1 MPKLVDCVTYL
12 DEDLLLELRL
22 NTLNS
27 YVDRFIIVEA
37 KQTHQGNKKKLNFN
51 INNFKKFKKKIEY
64 YIKDDLNYDEYKL
77 EKKFFNDGSTEDWAR
92 ENSQRNYLQKA
103 IKKYHSDDL
112 IMISDVDEIP
122 RLEHFKME
130 GTFKRFF
137 LFEQDLFYYKFN
149 LKSNLKTIGTR
160 LCKKKYL
167 VSPQQLRDLYPK
179 RKLFYNLRNFIK
191 IIKNGG
197 WHFSYLKSMRGISKK
212 LNQFAH
218 REYNQSKFKSYLN
231 IKKAIEKQVDLFERD
246 TTFSKVD
253 LNNSFPNYLVDN
265 QIRLKKWIL

>member
-1 MPKLVDCVTYL
+1 MPKLLDCVTYL

-22 NTLNS
+22 NTLNC
-27 YVDRFIIVEA
+27 YVDKFIIVEA

-77 EKKFFNDGSTEDWAR
+77 EKKFFNDDSTEDWAR
-92 ENSQRNYLQKA
+92 ENSQRNYLQKT

-122 RLEHFKME
+122 RLEHLKME
-130 GTFKRFF
+130 GMFKRFF

-191 IIKNGG
+191 LIKNGG

-231 IKKAIEKQVDLFERD
+231 IKKAIEKQVDLFGRD
-246 TTFSKVD
+246 MTFSKVD
-253 LNNSFPNYLVDN
+253 LDNSFPNYLVDN
-265 QIRLKKWIL
+265 KIRLKKWIL